1 MKFAN
6 NMQGTKLTLIQIYD
20 SINLVIHKSIVIN
33 DESKVKKEKEA
44 DLCYY
49 YQEKISKRYFR

>member
-33 DESKVKKEKEA
+33 DESKVKKEIVSN
-44 DLCYY
+44 DL
-49 YQEKISKRYFR
+49 